1 MELKFSQGERDNQQI
16 NMKIN
21 KISKISIKKKKN
33 KEEKE
38 DKKHQETLSYGKV
51 VRGDFLGW

>member
-21 KISKISIKKKKN
+21 KMSKVSI
-33 KEEKE
+33 KEEK
-38 DKKHQETLSYGKV
+38 
-51 VRGDFLGW
+51 